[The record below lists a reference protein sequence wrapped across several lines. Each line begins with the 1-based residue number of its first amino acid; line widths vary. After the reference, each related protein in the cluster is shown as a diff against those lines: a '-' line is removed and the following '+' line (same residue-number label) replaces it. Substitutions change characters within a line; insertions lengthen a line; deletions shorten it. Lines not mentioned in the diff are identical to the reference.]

1 MTSNAF
7 LQMCKKKD
15 GVEDETLKLANE
27 NIKLAQQLEEDA
39 TKYTE
44 DVNPTFQEQQI
55 IATQCI
61 ETIEAR

>member
-15 GVEDETLKLANE
+15 GIEDETLKLANE

-44 DVNPTFQEQQI
+44 DVNPTFQEQQL
-55 IATQCI
+55 IAT
-61 ETIEAR
+61 